1 MNNEQLI
8 RKLNS
13 VGKQAFVE
21 NFNLFQTYASG
32 RLSRDQAIKEL
43 VQLGVS
49 NDSGA
54 GIRVGNAKLIF
65 DAGKEMDALSV
76 ILDSERMPPSV
87 LAEARRLK
95 SSGNP

>member
-1 MNNEQLI
+1 MNDEDLI

-21 NFNLFQTYASG
+21 HFDLFKKYAAGQINRES
-32 RLSRDQAIKEL
+32 AIDEL
-43 VQLGVS
+43 VSLGVS

-65 DAGKEMDALSV
+65 DALREGDALEIVSDSNRMPVSV
-76 ILDSERMPPSV
+76 IT
-87 LAEARRLK
+87 EARRLK
-95 SSGNP
+95 TK